1 MRIISGKFRGR
12 HLDTPQDKHTR
23 PTSNRVRESI
33 FNVLE
38 HGLSIKWEGLH
49 VLDLYAGT
57 GALGIE
63 ALSRGSAFC
72 LFIDHHPQAIDIIKK
87 NAALFSHVA
96 LWKEEATH
104 LKPNPYS
111 PFDVVFLDPPYRK
124 NLVPLTLKNLISS
137 RYLKKR
143 KSHRPLVSRS
153 RRILWFLC
161 SSLYPR

>member
-87 NAALFSHVA
+87 NAALFFA
-96 LWKEEATH
+96 LKEHH
-104 LKPNPYS
+104 LAVNTQQTRQQRTTKQ
-111 PFDVVFLDPPYRK
+111 
-124 NLVPLTLKNLISS
+124 
-137 RYLKKR
+137 
-143 KSHRPLVSRS
+143 
-153 RRILWFLC
+153 
-161 SSLYPR
+161 